1 MFQKYGGRE
10 PTSSL
15 GTEPP
20 SYEPTTMKAHHKQHT
35 HHPVTKTTQAT
46 ETSATTESHLIR
58 LVALETTEAI
68 KPTNFTTRPATT
80 TIAAITTP
88 DLSTTTERPLQ
99 QRKDSTDFTTPATTS
114 STENYLKKQIMFIS
128 SATATEKSWT
138 QSEQYDM
145 TTKAIKRP
153 LIRLVER
160 TTTTSTTPVT
170 SLDTQQPLSATTEK
184 TSMHMEG
191 TSDDEFGRVTS
202 IQTKQVEYTVP
213 HVEKSEQPSSATSD
227 LPVHWQLRT
236 TISVLTTDI
245 PGTTQNLEYKTTPNL
260 VQPEPETTSTTEAP
274 LFKYETTPNLV
285 QPEPATSTTEAPLFK
300 YKTTPNLVQPE
311 PETTSTTESP
321 LFKYETTPN
330 LVQPEPEITS
340 TTEAPLFKYET
351 TPNLV
356 QPEPETT
363 STTEAPLFKYKTTP
377 NLVQPEPEIT
387 STTEAPLFKYKTTP
401 NLVQP
406 EPETTSTTES
416 PLFKYETTPNLVQP
430 EPEITSTTEAPL
442 FKYKTTPN
450 LVQPEPE
457 TTSTTE
463 APLFKYK
470 TTPNLV
476 QPEPETISTTEAPLF
491 KYKTTDFMH
500 SAESTE
506 MTFITE
512 HSQPENQA
520 TRQRLIQWLN
530 HGKQST
536 DTVTSSTL
544 PSGTD
549 YSASFPESVTS
560 TTIFEKGG
568 ISDYSESNTATEIQP
583 ISSSGTII
591 TETED
596 SMKNLTTP
604 ATKLSNIISTTD
616 STSVNNQSAFI
627 TNNESTAS
635 YTSTAA
641 SMQST
646 IDRSTTPYNA
656 IFNITDIE
664 STTPTNLLTSS
675 SSSSLDIQPIY
686 TLVITDTS
694 SDSTAITS
702 DTGGTDATE
711 SSVSGF
717 GDLSSQSI
725 SAVPL
730 TEVSR
735 ILTTTD
741 EPLHISVTGPTTA
754 AVTTW
759 HSPTASD
766 ETSMIPLSCKSQ
778 EIISN
783 ATVAPG

>member
-260 VQPEPETTSTTEAP
+260 VQPEPETTSTTE
-274 LFKYETTPNLV
+274 
-285 QPEPATSTTEAPLFK
+285 
-300 YKTTPNLVQPE
+300 
-311 PETTSTTESP
+311 
-321 LFKYETTPN
+321 
-330 LVQPEPEITS
+330 
-340 TTEAPLFKYET
+340 
-351 TPNLV
+351 
-356 QPEPETT
+356 
-363 STTEAPLFKYKTTP
+363 
-377 NLVQPEPEIT
+377 
-387 STTEAPLFKYKTTP
+387 
-401 NLVQP
+401 
-406 EPETTSTTES
+406 S

-646 IDRSTTPYNA
+646 IDRSTAPYNA
-656 IFNITDIE
+656 IFNITDME

>member
-285 QPEPATSTTEAPLFK
+285 QPEPA
-300 YKTTPNLVQPE
+300 
-311 PETTSTTESP
+311 
-321 LFKYETTPN
+321 
-330 LVQPEPEITS
+330 
-340 TTEAPLFKYET
+340 
-351 TPNLV
+351 
-356 QPEPETT
+356 
-363 STTEAPLFKYKTTP
+363 
-377 NLVQPEPEIT
+377 T

>member
-20 SYEPTTMKAHHKQHT
+20 SYEFEELTSTEAHHKQHT

-46 ETSATTESHLIR
+46 RTSATTKSRLSR

-68 KPTNFTTRPATT
+68 KPMNFTTKPATT
-80 TIAAITTP
+80 TPTATTITSSTTIATITTP
-88 DLSTTTERPLQ
+88 DLTTTTERPLQ
-99 QRKDSTDFTTPATTS
+99 QRKDSTDFNTTATTTTTPDFTTTTESPLQQRKDSTDFTTPDTTS
-114 STENYLKKQIMFIS
+114 STENYLKQQTMFIS
-128 SATATEKSWT
+128 SAATTEKSWT

-153 LIRLVER
+153 LLRHIEQ
-160 TTTTSTTPVT
+160 TTTTPVS
-170 SLDTQQPLSATTEK
+170 SLDTEQPLSTTTEK
-184 TSMHMEG
+184 TSMRMEG

-202 IQTKQVEYTVP
+202 VRTKQVEYTVP

-227 LPVHWQLRT
+227 LPTHWQLRT
-236 TISVLTTDI
+236 TISMLTTDL
-245 PGTTQNLEYKTTPNL
+245 PETTQHLEYKTTPNL
-260 VQPEPETTSTTEAP
+260 AQPEPET
-274 LFKYETTPNLV
+274 
-285 QPEPATSTTEAPLFK
+285 TSTTEAPLFK

-311 PETTSTTESP
+311 PE
-321 LFKYETTPN
+321 
-330 LVQPEPEITS
+330 IAS

-363 STTEAPLFKYKTTP
+363 STTEAPP
-377 NLVQPEPEIT
+377 
-387 STTEAPLFKYKTTP
+387 
-401 NLVQP
+401 
-406 EPETTSTTES
+406 
-416 PLFKYETTPNLVQP
+416 
-430 EPEITSTTEAPL
+430 

-463 APLFKYK
+463 AL
-470 TTPNLV
+470 
-476 QPEPETISTTEAPLF
+476 LF

-506 MTFITE
+506 MTFIRE
-512 HSQPENQA
+512 HSEPEDQA
-520 TRQRLIQWLN
+520 TRQHISQWLN

-544 PSGTD
+544 HSGTD

-560 TTIFEKGG
+560 TTIFEKDG
-568 ISDYSESNTATEIQP
+568 ISDHSESKTATEIQP
-583 ISSSGTII
+583 ISSSGTRI

-604 ATKLSNIISTTD
+604 ATKLRNIISTTD
-616 STSVNNQSAFI
+616 STSVNNQSVF
-627 TNNESTAS
+627 TTSDESTAS
-635 YTSTAA
+635 HTSTAA

-646 IDRSTTPYNA
+646 IDRSTAPYNA
-656 IFNITDIE
+656 TFNITDIK
-664 STTPTNLLTSS
+664 STTPTNLWTSS
-675 SSSSLDIQPIY
+675 SSSSPNIQPIY
-686 TLVITDTS
+686 ALVITDTS

-702 DTGGTDATE
+702 DTGGTDATD
-711 SSVSGF
+711 SSVSGM
-717 GDLSSQSI
+717 GDLSSQSV
-725 SAVPL
+725 STLSL

-741 EPLHISVTGPTTA
+741 EPLRISVTGPTTA

-759 HSPTASD
+759 HSPTANN
-766 ETSMIPLSCKSQ
+766 ETSMTSLSCKSQ
-778 EIISN
+778 EIIAN

>member
-1 MFQKYGGRE
+1 MFQKYGGSE

-15 GTEPP
+15 ATEPP
-20 SYEPTTMKAHHKQHT
+20 FYEFVEPTTMMAHHKQRT

-46 ETSATTESHLIR
+46 RTSATTESRLIR

-68 KPTNFTTRPATT
+68 KPTNFTTIPATT
-80 TIAAITTP
+80 TATTTTTTATITTP
-88 DLSTTTERPLQ
+88 DFTTTTESPLQ

-114 STENYLKKQIMFIS
+114 STENYLKQQIMFIS
-128 SATATEKSWT
+128 SAATTEKSWT
-138 QSEQYDM
+138 PSEQYDM
-145 TTKAIKRP
+145 TTKVVKRP
-153 LIRLVER
+153 LLRLVEQ

-170 SLDTQQPLSATTEK
+170 SLDTQQPLSTTTEK

-213 HVEKSEQPSSATSD
+213 HVEKSEQPLSATSD
-227 LPVHWQLRT
+227 LPVHWQLQT
-236 TISVLTTDI
+236 TISMLTTDL
-245 PGTTQNLEYKTTPNL
+245 PEKTQHLEYKTTPNL
-260 VQPEPETTSTTEAP
+260 A
-274 LFKYETTPNLV
+274 
-285 QPEPATSTTEAPLFK
+285 
-300 YKTTPNLVQPE
+300 
-311 PETTSTTESP
+311 
-321 LFKYETTPN
+321 
-330 LVQPEPEITS
+330 
-340 TTEAPLFKYET
+340 
-351 TPNLV
+351 

-377 NLVQPEPEIT
+377 NLVQ
-387 STTEAPLFKYKTTP
+387 
-401 NLVQP
+401 Q
-406 EPETTSTTES
+406 
-416 PLFKYETTPNLVQP
+416 

-476 QPEPETISTTEAPLF
+476 QPEPETSTTEAPLFKYKTTPNLVQPEPETTSTTDASLFKFKTTPNLVQPEPETTSTTETPLLKYKTTQNLVQPELETASTTEAPLFKYKTTSNLVQPEPETTSTTEAPLF

-506 MTFITE
+506 ITFITE
-512 HSQPENQA
+512 HSQPEDQA
-520 TRQRLIQWLN
+520 TRQHLILWLN

-544 PSGTD
+544 HSGTD

-568 ISDYSESNTATEIQP
+568 ISDHSESKTATEIQP
-583 ISSSGTII
+583 ISSSGTRI

-596 SMKNLTTP
+596 SMKNLTTS

-616 STSVNNQSAFI
+616 STSVNNQSVFI

-641 SMQST
+641 STQST
-646 IDRSTTPYNA
+646 IDRSTAPYNA
-656 IFNITDIE
+656 TFDITDME

-675 SSSSLDIQPIY
+675 TSSSPDIQSIY
-686 TLVITDTS
+686 ILEITDNF

-702 DTGGTDATE
+702 DTGGTDVTD
-711 SSVSGF
+711 SSVSGI
-717 GDLSSQSI
+717 GDLSSQSV

-730 TEVSR
+730 TEVSS

-741 EPLHISVTGPTTA
+741 EPLRISVTGPTTA
-754 AVTTW
+754 AVTTS
-759 HSPTASD
+759 HSPTANN
-766 ETSMIPLSCKSQ
+766 ETSMMSPSCKSQ